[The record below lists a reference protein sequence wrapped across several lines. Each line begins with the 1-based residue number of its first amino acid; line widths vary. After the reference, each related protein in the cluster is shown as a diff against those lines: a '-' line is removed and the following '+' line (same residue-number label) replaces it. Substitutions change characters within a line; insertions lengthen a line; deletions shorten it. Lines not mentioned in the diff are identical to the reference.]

1 MWGGIVTQVLR
12 KCKPE
17 IKGGKEKKH
26 RTEYWQVAEEVKKPR
41 LISAGGGR
49 EKLIDQGVLFIR

>member
-1 MWGGIVTQVLR
+1 MTRVLR

-41 LISAGGGR
+41 LISAGGKRKINRPGGTLHQV
-49 EKLIDQGVLFIR
+49 K